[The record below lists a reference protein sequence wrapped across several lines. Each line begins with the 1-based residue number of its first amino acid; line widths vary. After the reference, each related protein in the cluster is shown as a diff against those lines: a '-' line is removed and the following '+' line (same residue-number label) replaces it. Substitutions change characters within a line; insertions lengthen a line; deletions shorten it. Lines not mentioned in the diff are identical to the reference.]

1 MPDQDEL
8 LEAVGRRLLEQ
19 LEQRATSDTIL
30 KLAEA
35 WAWLANQHVARPEV
49 GRLFGEAELA
59 TRAVRMEHTAEELNA
74 LFRTMS
80 VFQRLSVE
88 QREALEA
95 EQIARQQRL
104 ARPLRGAA
112 VAVLVTARALP

>member
-35 WAWLANQHVARPEV
+35 WAWLASPDQAHGQSV
-49 GRLFGEAELA
+49 GG
-59 TRAVRMEHTAEELNA
+59 
-74 LFRTMS
+74 
-80 VFQRLSVE
+80 
-88 QREALEA
+88 
-95 EQIARQQRL
+95 
-104 ARPLRGAA
+104 G
-112 VAVLVTARALP
+112 